1 MREREEI
8 YDEFWRFAHERLGMY
23 LRRAR
28 GERTPW
34 TKNKILS
41 TYRFTNVYR
50 VADRVSQYLLREV
63 QYGEHRSDAPDE
75 IFFRTLLFKL
85 FNKIETWELLES
97 SLGPI
102 SWQSADL
109 DQICGVLDE
118 AFQQKRCLYSAAYI
132 MPSPA
137 FGHVRKHGNH
147 LALLRRMMED
157 GLPARLGRSKSLR
170 EVYESLLPYP
180 SLGRFLAFQY
190 TIDLNY
196 SEMLPFGEEDFVV
209 AGPGAVDGISKCF
222 EDIGRAEP
230 ETVIMAMADRQ
241 EAEFRRLKLPF
252 EGLFGRRLQ
261 PIDIQNVFCEISKY
275 TRVSH
280 PAVEGANGRKRI
292 KQSFEPSDKSIG
304 KPFFPPRWNL
314 HVPNSAEDEP
324 PRQRHLAF

>member
-1 MREREEI
+1 
-8 YDEFWRFAHERLGMY
+8 
-23 LRRAR
+23 
-28 GERTPW
+28 
-34 TKNKILS
+34 
-41 TYRFTNVYR
+41 
-50 VADRVSQYLLREV
+50 
-63 QYGEHRSDAPDE
+63 
-75 IFFRTLLFKL
+75 
-85 FNKIETWELLES
+85 
-97 SLGPI
+97 
-102 SWQSADL
+102 
-109 DQICGVLDE
+109 
-118 AFQQKRCLYSAAYI
+118 
-132 MPSPA
+132 MPSPS

-157 GLPARLGRSKSLR
+157 GAPAQLGRSKSLR
-170 EVYESLLPYP
+170 EVYETLLPYP
-180 SLGRFLAFQY
+180 GLGRFLAFQY

-230 ETVIMAMADRQ
+230 EAVIMEMTDRQ
-241 EAEFRRLKLPF
+241 EAEFRRLELPF

-292 KQSFEPSDKSIG
+292 KQSFEPSDKAIE
-304 KPFFPPRWNL
+304 KPFFPPRWQL
-314 HVPNSAEDEP
+314 QVPNRAGVEP